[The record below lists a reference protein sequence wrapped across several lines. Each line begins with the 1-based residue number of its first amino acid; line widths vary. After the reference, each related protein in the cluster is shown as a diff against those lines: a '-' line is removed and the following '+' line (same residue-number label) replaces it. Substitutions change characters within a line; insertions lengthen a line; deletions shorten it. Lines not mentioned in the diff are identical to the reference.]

1 MKSHVQYVAAF
12 RDLRRAGVSGASV
25 PERPV
30 PAPGAGAPAVLL
42 FSPHPDDECIAGG
55 LALRLRREAG
65 ARVINVPM
73 TFGSRAD
80 RRAARREELAR
91 ACRHLGF
98 DLAEPAGLEGVASPG
113 QIASLL
119 NEHRPRLICFPHAE
133 DGNATHERVNR
144 LVRAALPLADV
155 DCLLA
160 ETEFW
165 RPMRRPNAMVELS
178 VDDLAWL
185 VEALSLHAG
194 EVARNPYHLSLPAWM
209 MDNVRRGAE
218 MALAPGGAAPDIDF
232 ATLYRVTLWRKGAE
246 ISVSDKGLLMSAG
259 QPAGDI
265 LALGSAALG
274 S

>member
-12 RDLRRAGVSGASV
+12 RDLRRAGVSEASV

-30 PAPGAGAPAVLL
+30 PPPGADAPVVLL

-80 RRAARREELAR
+80 RRAARREELVR

-98 DLAEPAGLEGVASPG
+98 DLAAPWGPDGVSAPDQVAG
-113 QIASLL
+113 LL

-133 DGNATHERVNR
+133 DGNAAHERVHR
-144 LVRAALPLADV
+144 LVRAALPSADV

-165 RPMRRPNAMVELS
+165 RPMRRPNAMVELA

-185 VEALSLHAG
+185 VEALSLHVG

-218 MALAPGGAAPDIDF
+218 TALEPGGAAPDIDF
-232 ATLYRVTLWRKGAE
+232 ATLYRVTRWRKGAE
-246 ISVSDKGLLMSAG
+246 ISVSDKGFVLPAG
-259 QPAGDI
+259 QPAGG
-265 LALGSAALG
+265 LLTLGNASSG

>member
-1 MKSHVQYVAAF
+1 MNSHLQYVAAF
-12 RDLRRAGVSGASV
+12 RDLRRAGVSAASV

-30 PAPGAGAPAVLL
+30 PPPAPGAPVVML

-65 ARVINVPM
+65 ARAINVPM

-80 RRAARREELAR
+80 RRAARREELIR

-98 DLAEPAGLEGVASPG
+98 DLAEPSGPEGVTSPD
-113 QIASLL
+113 QIADLL

-133 DGNATHERVNR
+133 DGNAAHERVNR

-178 VDDLAWL
+178 VEDLAWL
-185 VEALSLHAG
+185 VEALSRHAG

-218 MALAPGGAAPDIDF
+218 TALEPGGAAPDIDF
-232 ATLYRVTLWRKGAE
+232 ATLYGVTRWRKGAE
-246 ISVSDKGLLMSAG
+246 ISVLDKGLVLPAG
-259 QPAGDI
+259 QPAGA
-265 LALGSAALG
+265 LLMLGSAG
-274 S
+274 SGP